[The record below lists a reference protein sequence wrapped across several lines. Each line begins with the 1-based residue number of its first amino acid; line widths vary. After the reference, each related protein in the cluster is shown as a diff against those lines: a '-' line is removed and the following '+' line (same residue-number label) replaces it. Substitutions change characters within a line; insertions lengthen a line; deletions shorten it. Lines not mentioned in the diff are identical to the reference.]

1 MVKLNKAKAHHSF
14 LRNDALKC
22 NVPNIQ
28 KTGKGLK
35 KILQVHLPQI
45 VFYCADVVCT
55 SLFTCDD
62 NKKIARIIAGDA
74 TSKNNWVLPLRVW
87 MTL

>member
-14 LRNDALKC
+14 LRNDALRC

-62 NKKIARIIAGDA
+62 NKKIARVIAGD
-74 TSKNNWVLPLRVW
+74 VLCK
-87 MTL
+87 M

>member
-1 MVKLNKAKAHHSF
+1 MAKPNKAKAHHSL
-14 LRNDALKC
+14 LRNDALGC
-22 NVPNIQ
+22 NVPNIPK

-35 KILQVHLPQI
+35 KILQVHLTQI

-62 NKKIARIIAGDA
+62 NKKIARVIAGD
-74 TSKNNWVLPLRVW
+74 VLCE
-87 MTL
+87 M